1 MPSNFRH
8 PLRLV
13 SNKDH
18 IIPTRLPS
26 AHSPWTLRDQCS
38 WNSGLPIHC
47 DNDDLAIWN
56 ILSVNTFA
64 MPHSTREP
72 SLNCVSSKFPMDTRG
87 NRRTSMEKFPDH
99 VDPLDGQS
107 PYQSSPIV
115 PSNGFIGGQVS
126 ADRWQPRRDS
136 ALKGSGWANGHTGG
150 HSRQK
155 SLSDAFKTIRTRR
168 ASVSANVHEVADA
181 LKAPVS
187 PKLIVREPLPVPPH
201 LRISH
206 PD

>member
-1 MPSNFRH
+1 VTRIKQRSHNSN
-8 PLRLV
+8 
-13 SNKDH
+13 
-18 IIPTRLPS
+18 RLPS
-26 AHSPWTLRDQCS
+26 GHSPWTLRDQCRLIS
-38 WNSGLPIHC
+38 CLSIHC

-56 ILSVNTFA
+56 ILSVNTLA
-64 MPHSTREP
+64 MPHSTRDP
-72 SLNCVSSKFPMDTRG
+72 SLNRVSSKFPMDTRG
-87 NRRTSMEKFPDH
+87 NHRTSMEQFPDH
-99 VDPLDGQS
+99 VDSLDGQS

-115 PSNGFIGGQVS
+115 PSNGFIGAQVS

-136 ALKGSGWANGHTGG
+136 ALKGSGWANSHTGG

-155 SLSDAFKTIRTRR
+155 SLSDAFRTIRTRR

-187 PKLIVREPLPVPPH
+187 PKLIVRESPFPSPPPSPPPH
-201 LRISH
+201 LRISR